1 MSKPKK
7 PLPWSFMKYLQFGT
21 KTKPKG
27 KKSQGRADEGHPPP
41 AL

>member
-21 KTKPKG
+21 ETKPKP
-27 KKSQGRADEGHPPP
+27 KPKPKPKED
-41 AL
+41 

>member
-21 KTKPKG
+21 ELQPKPKP
-27 KKSQGRADEGHPPP
+27 KEKQQ
-41 AL
+41 